1 VPQEEDLV
9 LRDLPS
15 EDVLGRVV
23 LRRLS
28 LRGAAAIYVHAIDP
42 EGAAAAAGLQAGM
55 IMRGLRDPHK
65 DELWPV
71 SGTERLEFIR
81 TNWEVAD
88 SITMVFEGEPSITA
102 EMVEEANSAQ
112 QAAAARPP
120 PPLKLAKERPDLYS
134 DTWEGDRYVGGN
146 WNILT
151 VSVGL
156 LLVIVLAGTAFGMAT
171 YGNSAGA
178 F

>member
-1 VPQEEDLV
+1 MV
-9 LRDLPS
+9 LRGLAS

-23 LRRLS
+23 LRRLR

-42 EGAAAAAGLQAGM
+42 EGAAAAAGLRAGM
-55 IMRGLRDPHK
+55 VMRGLRDPHK
-65 DELWPV
+65 EELWPV
-71 SGTERLEFIR
+71 SGTERLEFIQ

-88 SITMVFEGEPSITA
+88 SVTMVFEGEPSVTA
-102 EMVEEANSAQ
+102 EMVEEARSAQ
-112 QAAAARPP
+112 EAAAARPP
-120 PPLKLAKERPDLYS
+120 PPIKLAKERPDLYS
-134 DTWEGDRYVGGN
+134 DTWEGDRYIGGS

-156 LLVIVLAGTAFGMAT
+156 LLLIVLVGTAFGVAN
-171 YGNSAGA
+171 YGDSSGA